1 MYIPLEN
8 LTATPAQKEAIIH
21 PQTPLMILAG
31 AGTGKTFTLENRIVY
46 LIKHYNV
53 KPEHIL
59 TITYTEKA
67 AGELQDRLANKI
79 GQSVCDMTI
88 GTFHSFCFRLLK
100 DYKKSTLPYLLE
112 ESEAIHMFLENY
124 DELGPFYSE
133 EFSINPQ
140 LAVIK
145 SFIPFFN
152 RLRDELIDIERMTI
166 PLDNENNISEETIA
180 QLKDLKRIYPI
191 FQKWKRDLN
200 VVDYGDMIL
209 LCYHILQKNEA
220 VLKIIQDK
228 YRHVIIDEF
237 QDNNFA
243 LNKIINYITEKQPK
257 ITVVGD
263 ENQTIY
269 SFRGANSYNIT
280 EFKTKYKTTILSL
293 EENFRSTQSI
303 LNLANASINKNTLQK
318 KANAY
323 TKKNP
328 MGLTPKLF
336 WGEKNEQLEFMS
348 YEIRKLLKQDNQ
360 ESDIAVL
367 CRTNSQAEIASN
379 LLLKA
384 GLSVQPRIP
393 TYFNIPAILDV
404 TAWCQIIGSGL
415 FQDNGLYRLIRN
427 TSGEETAFKIY
438 SLFDKRD
445 NTPRYE
451 LISNDIYI
459 LNKYPSIRNLVNT
472 ISSHRKILA
481 RKPAG
486 EVVWEIC
493 KKNNLLK
500 KYNNRYD
507 IDDKLAILN
516 ISDYLSRAQLFSK
529 RNPKD
534 HNL

>member
-8 LTATPAQKEAIIH
+8 LTATPTQKEAIIH

-67 AGELQDRLANKI
+67 AGELQNRLANKI
-79 GQSVCDMTI
+79 GQSVRDMTI

-166 PLDNENNISEETIA
+166 PLDNENNISAETIA

-209 LCYHILQKNEA
+209 LCYQILQKNEA

-243 LNKIINYITEKQPK
+243 LNKIINYITEKQPQ

-318 KANAY
+318 KANVY

-328 MGLTPKLF
+328 MGSIPKLF
-336 WGEKNEQLEFMS
+336 WGEKNEQLEYMS
-348 YEIRKLLKQDNQ
+348 YENEPDLSITTLLQMTTAIPIFFKPIKYKECLYVDGGTAGGFATEIAGENYIGIHLKGPWTSDKKKTILD
-360 ESDIAVL
+360 EIPIIDYFISGLAISVSDDAEPDSKKIIIPSDIHF
-367 CRTNSQAEIASN
+367 TNF
-379 LLLKA
+379 K
-384 GLSVQPRIP
+384 LSLEEKQ
-393 TYFNIPAILDV
+393 T
-404 TAWCQIIGSGL
+404 
-415 FQDNGLYRLIRN
+415 LID
-427 TSGEETAFKIY
+427 TG
-438 SLFDKRD
+438 
-445 NTPRYE
+445 YE
-451 LISNDIYI
+451 L
-459 LNKYPSIRNLVNT
+459 T
-472 ISSHRKILA
+472 
-481 RKPAG
+481 
-486 EVVWEIC
+486 
-493 KKNNLLK
+493 KKHIQLYKLTNELLHHEG
-500 KYNNRYD
+500 
-507 IDDKLAILN
+507 
-516 ISDYLSRAQLFSK
+516 
-529 RNPKD
+529 KD
-534 HNL
+534 PTEED